1 MRVFLAAGKSPN
13 QALAGS
19 RIWYINLCL
28 PLRDLGH
35 EVIEF
40 DFDLEPMYA
49 NADWH
54 DERQRK
60 FSDARRPTLN
70 AGAAPIWWDS
80 STRTAAHR
88 CLFEL
93 LLLDVRLSRRHRG
106 DCIARN
112 RHPELVLQCVL
123 PVRPCLRALR
133 PPMPFLSFPKR
144 FGLRTSSPSTIT
156 RSTSRRRRSATSTT
170 LSTCLA
176 TSMSR
181 LSGLAT
187 EIGHDT

>member
-60 FSDARRPTLN
+60 FSDAQRPTLD
-70 AGAAPIWWDS
+70 AALLRSGDS
-80 STRTAAHR
+80 STR
-88 CLFEL
+88 
-93 LLLDVRLSRRHRG
+93 SG
-106 DCIARN
+106 S
-112 RHPELVLQCVL
+112 PS
-123 PVRPCLRALR
+123 
-133 PPMPFLSFPKR
+133 MPF
-144 FGLRTSSPSTIT
+144 
-156 RSTSRRRRSATSTT
+156 
-170 LSTCLA
+170 
-176 TSMSR
+176 
-181 LSGLAT
+181 
-187 EIGHDT
+187 